1 MCGPGTGTKPVSG
14 FDAMAWAFQIEPRQ
28 DELLSGY
35 LCRVARAHGA
45 SPYGFCEL
53 QLGDRAFWARDCDR
67 GIVTRHEAV
76 LIAQS
81 AITAERFG
89 EMTLRT
95 WIERLTPSNYRSAE
109 ASAITPWVNAVG
121 VFHRTRRQHAL
132 QFCQECL
139 ADAGTIFKP
148 WRLSF
153 VVMCPVHQTSLMD
166 ACPNCDAPF
175 VPHRAPGRINLCHAC
190 QATLVRPTRSPSRRT
205 EKNALLLRLQGALIA
220 KLDGSKGYDLAPL
233 HGADMRGLRELMSA
247 FFTQPFARQ
256 VAEVLGVNDKDEW
269 LAGPRL
275 EMARHDRRCQLMTA
289 CAVLLEQWPQSFR
302 SVAERLRM
310 TQQRLGRYV
319 VSRPEWLDAEI
330 QRLPVGIKK
339 GTFPSRRRRF
349 LQVDRLEA
357 ERPIN
362 WRATRA
368 AMLLRAARKP
378 T

>member
-1 MCGPGTGTKPVSG
+1 MSGPGTGTKPASG
-14 FDAMAWAFQIEPRQ
+14 SDTMAWAFQIEPRQ

-53 QLGDRAFWARDCDR
+53 QLGDRSFWARDCDR

-76 LIAQS
+76 LAAQS
-81 AITAERFG
+81 GITAERLG
-89 EMTLRT
+89 EMTLRA
-95 WIERLTPSNYRSAE
+95 WIGRLTPSNYRRAE
-109 ASAITPWVNAVG
+109 ASAVTPWVNAAG

-139 ADAGTIFKP
+139 AETGTIFKP

-153 VVMCPVHQTSLMD
+153 VVMCPIHQTSLMD

-190 QATLVRPTRSPSRRT
+190 QTPLARRARSPSGRT
-205 EKNALLLRLQGALIA
+205 ETNAMLLRLQGALIA
-220 KLDGSKGYDLAPL
+220 KLDGSKGDDLAPL
-233 HGADMRGLRELMSA
+233 HGADMCGLREMMSA
-247 FFTQPFARQ
+247 FFTQPGGRQ
-256 VAEVLGVNDKDEW
+256 VAEVLGVDNKGKW
-269 LAGPRL
+269 SAGPRL
-275 EMARHDRRCQLMTA
+275 ELARHSRRRQLVAA

-302 SVAERLRM
+302 SVAERLHM
-310 TQQRLGRYV
+310 TQRRIARYV

-330 QRLPVGIKK
+330 KRLPMGTKK
-339 GTFPSRRRRF
+339 SMLPSRRRRL

-357 ERPIN
+357 ERPAN